1 MYIICV
7 SSQLYHVSYEFTYIS
22 DLYSIC
28 GNKSG
33 VALIIFGF
41 GHRYVSL
48 RTHNKKKTLINYL
61 RKRHGRRRVLQHFDF
76 NEKPREAE
84 AKAAA
89 ATPTAAGKTVQ
100 GDKDE
105 EVGEVGR

>member
-1 MYIICV
+1 M
-7 SSQLYHVSYEFTYIS
+7 
-22 DLYSIC
+22 
-28 GNKSG
+28 
-33 VALIIFGF
+33 
-41 GHRYVSL
+41 
-48 RTHNKKKTLINYL
+48 
-61 RKRHGRRRVLQHFDF
+61 LQQFDF
-76 NEKPREAE
+76 NEKPGEAE